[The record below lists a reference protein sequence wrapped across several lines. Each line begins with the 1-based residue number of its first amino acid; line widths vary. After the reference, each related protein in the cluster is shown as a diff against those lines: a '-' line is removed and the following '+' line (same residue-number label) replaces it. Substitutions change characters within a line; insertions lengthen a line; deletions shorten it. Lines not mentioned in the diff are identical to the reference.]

1 MTTQATRRNDRTPK
15 LRESVEQVWLAGL
28 GALALTEQEGMRFFR
43 SLVKRGETVERRTRA
58 QLQDAMAAAREVPTT
73 AMSRLESGMDQTMTS
88 VLHRMGVPTQDDI
101 ASLTRRIEGLTTT
114 LESQAPRPRRT
125 TAKRAPTRAP
135 KRTATTR
142 TATTRTTST
151 RAPRRKATTATA

>member
-125 TAKRAPTRAP
+125 TAKRAPARAP